1 MMRILKNNGRIKKI
15 MNIKDIFVLSF
26 DALKER
32 KMKSILT
39 IIMVMVGS
47 SLMVAV
53 GGISAGF
60 GGFFSKQ
67 LSNLAANIIFINPA
81 QVQQGGGGPA
91 VGPPPTPKITLNA
104 AVENRLKSLPFVDDV
119 IPSYQSQVILQSQGD
134 SKEYQVF
141 SMDPQKLTVLSP
153 TLEFVQGSTVRQND
167 PSSLIVSNDLANP
180 PGEDTP
186 FLKLYQTVK
195 ATYTFVDPTT
205 GKRESDS
212 KSFVVRGIIK
222 QTGNPNIDNSAVI
235 DTDVGNALFHKSG
248 KFDSLIVV
256 ARSGIYVDTIE
267 QEIRKLYGND
277 IGITT
282 VKAIIKTVQQ
292 FTGGISAFLLSIAIV
307 SLVVGAV
314 GIITTLYT
322 SVVERTREIGTM
334 KAIGA
339 KSKHILALFLTEAF
353 MIGIFGAS
361 LGILGGIAGAYILSA
376 GLAGNN
382 GGESQSHIAP
392 IFLAADMTRVWLTS
406 ASLSLLAGLFPALKA
421 SKLLPIVA
429 LKRE

>member
-1 MMRILKNNGRIKKI
+1 
-15 MNIKDIFVLSF
+15 MNIKEIFVLSF

>member
-1 MMRILKNNGRIKKI
+1 
-15 MNIKDIFVLSF
+15 MNIKEIFVLSF

-60 GGFFSKQ
+60 GGFFNKQ

-119 IPSYQSQVILQSQGD
+119 IPSYQAQVILESQGD

-153 TLEFVQGSTVRQND
+153 TLEFVEGSTVRQND
-167 PSSLIVSNDLANP
+167 PSALIVSNDLANP
-180 PGEDTP
+180 PGEDAP
-186 FLKLYQTVK
+186 FLRLYQTVK

-235 DTDVGNALFHKSG
+235 DTEVGNALFHKSG

-322 SVVERTREIGTM
+322 SVIERTREIGTM

-339 KSKHILALFLTEAF
+339 KNKHILALFLTEAL

-361 LGILGGIAGAYILSA
+361 LGLLGGIAGAYILSA
-376 GLAGNN
+376 GLVGNN
-382 GGESQSHIAP
+382 GGESQSQIAP
-392 IFLAADMTRVWLTS
+392 IFLAADMIRVWVTS

>member
-1 MMRILKNNGRIKKI
+1 V
-15 MNIKDIFVLSF
+15 NIKEIFILSF

-32 KMKSILT
+32 KTKSILT

-60 GGFFSKQ
+60 GGFFNNQ

-81 QVQQGGGGPA
+81 QVQQGGGGPV

-104 AVENRLKSLPFVDDV
+104 AIENRLKSLPFVDEV
-119 IPSYQSQVILQSQGD
+119 IPSYQAQVILEAQGD

-153 TLEFVQGSTVRQND
+153 TIEFVEGSSVQQND
-167 PSSLIVSNDLANP
+167 PSAIIISNELANP
-180 PGEDTP
+180 PGEPAP
-186 FLKLYQTVK
+186 FLKLFQTVK

-205 GKRESDS
+205 GKREQES

-235 DTDVGNALFHKSG
+235 DTEIGNALFHKSG

-256 ARSGIYVDTIE
+256 ARSGIYVDAIE

-282 VKAIIKTVQQ
+282 VKAIIKTVQE

-322 SVVERTREIGTM
+322 SVIERTREIGTM

-339 KSKHILALFLTEAF
+339 KGRHILALFLTEAL
-353 MIGIFGAS
+353 MIGIFGATC
-361 LGILGGIAGAYILSA
+361 GILGGIVGAYVLSA
-376 GLAGNN
+376 GFGGGND
-382 GGESQSHIAP
+382 GGSSNSQIAP
-392 IFLAADMTRVWLTS
+392 IFLAVDMTRVWLIST
-406 ASLSLLAGLFPALKA
+406 ALSLLAGLFPALKA
-421 SKLLPIVA
+421 SRLLPIVA

>member
-1 MMRILKNNGRIKKI
+1 
-15 MNIKDIFVLSF
+15 MNIKEIFVLSF

-119 IPSYQSQVILQSQGD
+119 IPSYQAQVILQSQGD

-353 MIGIFGAS
+353 MMGIFGAS

>member
-1 MMRILKNNGRIKKI
+1 
-15 MNIKDIFVLSF
+15 MNIKEIFVLSF

-119 IPSYQSQVILQSQGD
+119 IPSYQAQVILQSQGD

-314 GIITTLYT
+314 GIITSLYT

-382 GGESQSHIAP
+382 GGGSQSHIAP

>member
-1 MMRILKNNGRIKKI
+1 
-15 MNIKDIFVLSF
+15 MNIKEIFVLSF

-119 IPSYQSQVILQSQGD
+119 IPSYQAQVILQSQGD

-256 ARSGIYVDTIE
+256 ARSGMYVDAIE
-267 QEIRKLYGND
+267 QEIRNLYGND

>member
-1 MMRILKNNGRIKKI
+1 
-15 MNIKDIFVLSF
+15 MNIKEIFVLSF

-119 IPSYQSQVILQSQGD
+119 IPSYQAQVILQSQGD

-153 TLEFVQGSTVRQND
+153 TLEFVQGSTVRQSD

-322 SVVERTREIGTM
+322 SAVERTREIGTM

-382 GGESQSHIAP
+382 GGGSQSHIAP
-392 IFLAADMTRVWLTS
+392 IFLATDMTRVWLTS

>member
-1 MMRILKNNGRIKKI
+1 
-15 MNIKDIFVLSF
+15 MNIKEIFVLSF
-26 DALKER
+26 DALRER

-119 IPSYQSQVILQSQGD
+119 IPSYQAQVILQSQGD

-382 GGESQSHIAP
+382 GGGSQSHIAP
-392 IFLAADMTRVWLTS
+392 LFLATDMTRVWLTS

>member
-1 MMRILKNNGRIKKI
+1 
-15 MNIKDIFVLSF
+15 MNIKEIFVLSF

-119 IPSYQSQVILQSQGD
+119 IPSYQAQVILQSQGD

-382 GGESQSHIAP
+382 GGGSQSHIAP
-392 IFLAADMTRVWLTS
+392 IFLATDMTRVWLTS

>member
-1 MMRILKNNGRIKKI
+1 
-15 MNIKDIFVLSF
+15 MNIKEIFVLSF

-32 KMKSILT
+32 KVKSILT

-60 GGFFSKQ
+60 GGFFNKQ

-153 TLEFVQGSTVRQND
+153 TLEFVQGSTVRQSD

-256 ARSGIYVDTIE
+256 ARSGMYVDAIE

-382 GGESQSHIAP
+382 GGGSQSHIAP
-392 IFLAADMTRVWLTS
+392 IFLATDMTRVWLTS

>member
-1 MMRILKNNGRIKKI
+1 
-15 MNIKDIFVLSF
+15 
-26 DALKER
+26 
-32 KMKSILT
+32 
-39 IIMVMVGS
+39 
-47 SLMVAV
+47 
-53 GGISAGF
+53 
-60 GGFFSKQ
+60 
-67 LSNLAANIIFINPA
+67 
-81 QVQQGGGGPA
+81 
-91 VGPPPTPKITLNA
+91 
-104 AVENRLKSLPFVDDV
+104 
-119 IPSYQSQVILQSQGD
+119 
-134 SKEYQVF
+134 
-141 SMDPQKLTVLSP
+141 MDPQKLTVLSP

-382 GGESQSHIAP
+382 GGGSQSHIAP
-392 IFLAADMTRVWLTS
+392 IFLATDMTRVWLTS

>member
-1 MMRILKNNGRIKKI
+1 
-15 MNIKDIFVLSF
+15 MNIKEIFVLSF

-119 IPSYQSQVILQSQGD
+119 IPSYQAQVILQSQGD

-376 GLAGNN
+376 GLAANN
-382 GGESQSHIAP
+382 GGGSQSHIAP
-392 IFLAADMTRVWLTS
+392 IFLATDMTRVWLTS
-406 ASLSLLAGLFPALKA
+406 SSLSLLAGLFPALKA

>member
-1 MMRILKNNGRIKKI
+1 

-119 IPSYQSQVILQSQGD
+119 IPSYQAQVILQSQGD

-153 TLEFVQGSTVRQND
+153 TLEFVQGSTVRQSD

-195 ATYTFVDPTT
+195 ATYTFVDPTR

-256 ARSGIYVDTIE
+256 ARSGMYVDAIE
-267 QEIRKLYGND
+267 QEIRNLYGND

-382 GGESQSHIAP
+382 GGGSQSHIAP
-392 IFLAADMTRVWLTS
+392 IFLATDMTRVWLTS

>member
-1 MMRILKNNGRIKKI
+1 
-15 MNIKDIFVLSF
+15 
-26 DALKER
+26 
-32 KMKSILT
+32 
-39 IIMVMVGS
+39 
-47 SLMVAV
+47 
-53 GGISAGF
+53 
-60 GGFFSKQ
+60 
-67 LSNLAANIIFINPA
+67 
-81 QVQQGGGGPA
+81 
-91 VGPPPTPKITLNA
+91 
-104 AVENRLKSLPFVDDV
+104 
-119 IPSYQSQVILQSQGD
+119 
-134 SKEYQVF
+134 
-141 SMDPQKLTVLSP
+141 MDPQKLTVLSP
-153 TLEFVQGSTVRQND
+153 TLEFVQGSTVRQSD

-382 GGESQSHIAP
+382 GGGSQSHIAP
-392 IFLAADMTRVWLTS
+392 IFLATDMTRVWLTS

-429 LKRE
+429 LKENRLLY

>member
-1 MMRILKNNGRIKKI
+1 
-15 MNIKDIFVLSF
+15 MNIKEIFVLSF
-26 DALKER
+26 DALRER

-119 IPSYQSQVILQSQGD
+119 IPSYQAQVILQSQGD

-382 GGESQSHIAP
+382 GGGSQSHIAP
-392 IFLAADMTRVWLTS
+392 IFLATDKTRVWLTS

>member
-1 MMRILKNNGRIKKI
+1 
-15 MNIKDIFVLSF
+15 MNIKEIFVLSF

-119 IPSYQSQVILQSQGD
+119 IPSYQAQVILQSQGD

-256 ARSGIYVDTIE
+256 ARSGMYVDAIE
-267 QEIRKLYGND
+267 QEIRNLYGND

-382 GGESQSHIAP
+382 GGGSQSHIAP
-392 IFLAADMTRVWLTS
+392 IFLATDMTRVWLTS

>member
-1 MMRILKNNGRIKKI
+1 
-15 MNIKDIFVLSF
+15 MNIKEIFVLSF

-119 IPSYQSQVILQSQGD
+119 IPSYQAQVILQSQGD

-382 GGESQSHIAP
+382 GGGSQSHIAP

>member
-1 MMRILKNNGRIKKI
+1 
-15 MNIKDIFVLSF
+15 MNIKEIFVLSF

-256 ARSGIYVDTIE
+256 ARSGMYVDAIE
-267 QEIRKLYGND
+267 QEIRNLYGND

>member
-1 MMRILKNNGRIKKI
+1 
-15 MNIKDIFVLSF
+15 MNIKEIFVLSF
-26 DALKER
+26 DALRER

-119 IPSYQSQVILQSQGD
+119 IPSYQAQVILQSQGD

-382 GGESQSHIAP
+382 GGGSQSHIAP

>member
-1 MMRILKNNGRIKKI
+1 

-256 ARSGIYVDTIE
+256 ARSGMYVDAIE
-267 QEIRKLYGND
+267 QEIRNLYGND

>member
-382 GGESQSHIAP
+382 GGGSQSHIAP

>member
-1 MMRILKNNGRIKKI
+1 
-15 MNIKDIFVLSF
+15 MNIKEIFVLSF
-26 DALKER
+26 DALRER

-382 GGESQSHIAP
+382 GGGSQSHIAP
-392 IFLAADMTRVWLTS
+392 IFLATDMTRVWLTS

>member
-1 MMRILKNNGRIKKI
+1 
-15 MNIKDIFVLSF
+15 MNIKEIFVLSF

-81 QVQQGGGGPA
+81 QVQQGGGGPTL
-91 VGPPPTPKITLNA
+91 GPPPTPKITLNA

-119 IPSYQSQVILQSQGD
+119 IPSYQAQVILESQGD

-153 TLEFVQGSTVRQND
+153 TLEFVEGSTVRQND
-167 PSSLIVSNDLANP
+167 PSAIIVSNDLANP
-180 PGEDTP
+180 PGEDAA
-186 FLKLYQTVK
+186 FLRLYQTVK

-222 QTGNPNIDNSAVI
+222 PTGNPNIDNSAVI
-235 DTDVGNALFHKSG
+235 DTEVGNALFHKSG
-248 KFDSLIVV
+248 KFDSLIVE

-322 SVVERTREIGTM
+322 SVIERTREIGTM

-339 KSKHILALFLTEAF
+339 KSKHILALFLTEAL

-376 GLAGNN
+376 GLVGNN
-382 GGESQSHIAP
+382 GGESQSQIAP

>member
-1 MMRILKNNGRIKKI
+1 
-15 MNIKDIFVLSF
+15 MNIKEIFILSF

-60 GGFFSKQ
+60 GGFFNKQ

-81 QVQQGGGGPA
+81 QVQQGGGGPT

-119 IPSYQSQVILQSQGD
+119 IPSYQAQVILESQGD

-141 SMDPQKLTVLSP
+141 SMDPQKL
-153 TLEFVQGSTVRQND
+153 
-167 PSSLIVSNDLANP
+167 
-180 PGEDTP
+180 
-186 FLKLYQTVK
+186 FLRLYQTVK

-235 DTDVGNALFHKSG
+235 DTEVGNALFHKSG

-322 SVVERTREIGTM
+322 SVIERTREIGTM

-339 KSKHILALFLTEAF
+339 KSKHILALFLTEAL

-376 GLAGNN
+376 GLVGNN
-382 GGESQSHIAP
+382 GGESQSQIAP

-406 ASLSLLAGLFPALKA
+406 
-421 SKLLPIVA
+421 
-429 LKRE
+429 RE

>member
-1 MMRILKNNGRIKKI
+1 
-15 MNIKDIFVLSF
+15 MNIKEIFVLSF

-119 IPSYQSQVILQSQGD
+119 IPSYQAQVILQSQGD

-153 TLEFVQGSTVRQND
+153 TLEFVQGSTVRQSD

>member
-1 MMRILKNNGRIKKI
+1 
-15 MNIKDIFVLSF
+15 MNIKEIFVLSF

-104 AVENRLKSLPFVDDV
+104 AVENRLKSLPFVEDV
-119 IPSYQSQVILQSQGD
+119 IPSYQAQVILESQGD

-141 SMDPQKLTVLSP
+141 SMDPEKLTVLSP
-153 TLEFVQGSTVRQND
+153 TLEFVEGSTVRQND
-167 PSSLIVSNDLANP
+167 PSAIIVSNDLANP
-180 PGEDTP
+180 PGEDAP

-212 KSFVVRGIIK
+212 KSFAVRGIIK

-235 DTDVGNALFHKSG
+235 NTEVGNALFHKSG

-282 VKAIIKTVQQ
+282 VKAIIKTVQE

-322 SVVERTREIGTM
+322 SVIERTREIGTM

-339 KSKHILALFLTEAF
+339 KSKHILALFLTEAL

-376 GLAGNN
+376 GLVGNN
-382 GGESQSHIAP
+382 GGESQSQIAP

>member
-1 MMRILKNNGRIKKI
+1 
-15 MNIKDIFVLSF
+15 MNIKEIFVLSF

-119 IPSYQSQVILQSQGD
+119 IPSYQAQVILQSQGD

-153 TLEFVQGSTVRQND
+153 TLEFVQGSTVRQSD

-382 GGESQSHIAP
+382 GGGSQSHIAP

>member
-1 MMRILKNNGRIKKI
+1 
-15 MNIKDIFVLSF
+15 MNIKEIFVLSF

-91 VGPPPTPKITLNA
+91 VGPPPTPKITLNT
-104 AVENRLKSLPFVDDV
+104 AVESRLKSLPFVDDV
-119 IPSYQSQVILQSQGD
+119 IPSYLAQVILQSQGD

-153 TLEFVQGSTVRQND
+153 TLEFVEGSTVRQND

-235 DTDVGNALFHKSG
+235 GTDVGNALFHKSG

-339 KSKHILALFLTEAF
+339 KSKHILALFLTEAL

>member
-1 MMRILKNNGRIKKI
+1 MRILKNNGRIKKI

-119 IPSYQSQVILQSQGD
+119 IPSYQAQVILQSQGD

-256 ARSGIYVDTIE
+256 ARSGMYVDAIE
-267 QEIRKLYGND
+267 QEIRNLYGND

>member
-1 MMRILKNNGRIKKI
+1 
-15 MNIKDIFVLSF
+15 MNIKEIFVLSF
-26 DALKER
+26 DALRER

-256 ARSGIYVDTIE
+256 ARSGMYVDAIE
-267 QEIRKLYGND
+267 QEIRNLYGND

>member
-1 MMRILKNNGRIKKI
+1 
-15 MNIKDIFVLSF
+15 MNIKEIFVLSF

-153 TLEFVQGSTVRQND
+153 TLEFVQGSTVRQSD

-256 ARSGIYVDTIE
+256 ARSGMYVDAIE
-267 QEIRKLYGND
+267 QEIRNLYGND

>member
-1 MMRILKNNGRIKKI
+1 MMRILKNNGRIKKV
-15 MNIKDIFVLSF
+15 MNIKEIFVLSF

-119 IPSYQSQVILQSQGD
+119 IPSYQAQVILQSQGD

>member
-1 MMRILKNNGRIKKI
+1 
-15 MNIKDIFVLSF
+15 MNIKEIFVLSF

-104 AVENRLKSLPFVDDV
+104 AEENRLKSLPFVDDV
-119 IPSYQSQVILQSQGD
+119 IPSYQAQVILQSQGD

-153 TLEFVQGSTVRQND
+153 TLEFVQGSTVRQSD

-382 GGESQSHIAP
+382 GGGSQSHIAP
-392 IFLAADMTRVWLTS
+392 IFLATDMTRVWLTS

>member
-1 MMRILKNNGRIKKI
+1 